1 MAAETVRAH
10 IIIPK
15 DLLDE
20 IDSRVGQRKR
30 SDFVADALREKLA
43 RERQSEALRAAAGV
57 LDLEDYPQWDRP
69 EKVSAWVREQREQ
82 DTERLRRVWQGQV
95 PE

>member
-10 IIIPK
+10 IVIPK

-30 SDFVADALREKLA
+30 SDFVTDALREKLA
-43 RERQSEALRAAAGV
+43 RERQSEALRASAGV
-57 LDLEDYPQWDRP
+57 LDLEDYPQWDTP
-69 EKVSAWVREQREQ
+69 KKVSAWVREQREQ
-82 DTERLRRVWQGQV
+82 DTKRLRRVWQGQV